1 MKRRSAIC
9 SAVSDSESTKVS
21 ASRTR
26 SAFSSSIVL
35 ATAFARIALPVPEA
49 PELPL
54 NDRRASG
61 FHPARCETAL
71 ESWLWLEDDA
81 FGEARRR
88 SGRRASSEGGFLFRR
103 WPGGARSTGFG
114 AASRRTAGYWLTFAA
129 RRA

>member
-35 ATAFARIALPVPEA
+35 ATAFARIALPVREA
-49 PELPL
+49 PDRPL

-61 FHPARCETAL
+61 FHPARCEAAL

-88 SGRRASSEGGFLFRR
+88 SGRRASAEGVFMFRR
-103 WPGGARSTGFG
+103 LSAGPRSKGFG
-114 AASRRTAGYWLTFAA
+114 AAVRRTAVYWLP
-129 RRA
+129 